1 MLAYLGLSGASIP
14 AVRSFIMIGLFMI
27 GLIIGRKGFWL
38 NSLFFAAFLLVL
50 LNPATVFSLSFQL
63 SFIAVLFIGFA
74 IAHARHEQKG
84 DKKFLRYVKNVLVV
98 TLAASIGT
106 APLVAH
112 HFHYL
117 SLISPVANILIAPL
131 VGFVLIPLSVVSAF
145 LFLITG
151 HFMLTPVVSGLSDFI
166 VSLVTW
172 LAHVPLADIK
182 IPSFPP
188 IIMFLFYTGFIFYFL
203 FQKRCSALV
212 IPFIPLLIY
221 LSLSLP
227 EKSAC
232 SITYLDVG
240 QGDSSV
246 IELPDGKTMVIDTGK
261 SGWEAAS
268 FLSYRGKTVIDA
280 LILSHIHPDHTGG
293 LYYLARRFT
302 VREIWTSS
310 RMILPHTLRHIKQ
323 RELSRGDLVEGNGY
337 RIYVFHPY
345 PEFYSLYGN
354 EYTAENNDSLVLK
367 FIVHRKSFL
376 FTGDIEEEAEEDIT
390 HLGTWLQSNVLKVPH
405 HGSKS
410 SAYEPFIHTVSP
422 AGAVISV
429 GRDNPFGHP
438 HHETLSAYQ
447 RTRIFRTDIDGAV
460 KIQTSPNGLA
470 CKTHREFQFQN
481 ARSFTDELKN
491 IERLFETW

>member
-1 MLAYLGLSGASIP
+1 MKNA
-14 AVRSFIMIGLFMI
+14 
-27 GLIIGRKGFWL
+27 
-38 NSLFFAAFLLVL
+38 LVM
-50 LNPATVFSLSFQL
+50 
-63 SFIAVLFIGFA
+63 
-74 IAHARHEQKG
+74 
-84 DKKFLRYVKNVLVV
+84 

-106 APLVAH
+106 APLVAY

-117 SLISPVANILIAPL
+117 SLISPVSNILIAPL
-131 VGFVLIPLSVVSAF
+131 VGFVLIPLSVVSSF

-151 HFMLTPVVSGLSDFI
+151 HFMLTPIVSGLSD
-166 VSLVTW
+166 LVVFLVKW
-172 LAHVPLADIK
+172 AAHLPFSDIK
-182 IPSFPP
+182 IPSFPL
-188 IIMFLFYTGFIFYFL
+188 ILMFLFYAGFIFYFL
-203 FQKRCSALV
+203 FQRRPCSLI

-221 LSLSLP
+221 LSLSAF
-227 EKSAC
+227 ERNEFK
-232 SITYLDVG
+232 ITYLDVG
-240 QGDSSV
+240 HGDSSV
-246 IELPDGKTMVIDTGK
+246 IQLPDGRTMVIDTGK
-261 SGWEAAS
+261 TGRETAS
-268 FLSYRGKTVIDA
+268 FLSYRGKKVIDT

-293 LYYLARRFT
+293 LDYLTRRFT
-302 VREIWTSS
+302 VRELWTNS
-310 RMILPHTLRHIKQ
+310 RIILPHALRHIKQ

-345 PEFYSLYGN
+345 PEFYSLHGN
-354 EYTAENNDSLVLK
+354 EYIAENNDSLVLK

-410 SAYEPFIHTVSP
+410 SAYEPFINTVSP

-438 HHETLSAYQ
+438 HHETLYAYQ
-447 RTRIFRTDIDGAV
+447 GTRIFRTDIDGAV
-460 KIQTSPNGLA
+460 KIQNSPNGLA
-470 CKTHREFQFQN
+470 CKTYMEFQFKK